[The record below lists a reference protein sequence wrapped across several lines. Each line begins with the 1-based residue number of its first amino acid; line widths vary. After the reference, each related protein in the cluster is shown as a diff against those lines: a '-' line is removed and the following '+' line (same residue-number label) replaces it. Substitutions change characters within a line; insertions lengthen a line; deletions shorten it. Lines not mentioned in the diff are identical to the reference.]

1 MPPVRRARPILLLFA
16 LALLGGCRREIP
28 NLDSPGTTIVA
39 FGDSIT
45 AGYGADGPGTTYPER
60 LAERIGRP
68 VINAGVPGD
77 TTADALARIEPVI
90 AQDPWL
96 VIVELGGND
105 LLRQVPIE
113 RVEANFTAIVERLL
127 AARIAVVLVEIHGP
141 FGGGRY
147 ADLFERMG
155 KKYHVPVL
163 EDALP
168 DILSDRAL
176 KSDEIHPNAS
186 GYEKLAEAVAEELAP
201 ILKRRGAR

>member
-1 MPPVRRARPILLLFA
+1 MPPVRRARPLVLLAFVLFA
-16 LALLGGCRREIP
+16 GCRREIP

-45 AGYGADGPGTTYPER
+45 AGYGAEGPGTTYPER

-77 TTADALARIEPVI
+77 TTADALARIELVL
-90 AQDPWL
+90 AHDPWL

-105 LLRQVPIE
+105 LLRQTPIE
-113 RVEANFTAIVERLL
+113 RVEANLTAIVERLL

-147 ADLFERMG
+147 ADLFERLG
-155 KKYHVPVL
+155 EKYHVPVL

-168 DILSDRAL
+168 DILSDPKL
-176 KSDEIHPNAS
+176 KSDEIHPNAA
-186 GYEKLAEAVAEELAP
+186 GYAKLAEAVSEELEP

>member
-1 MPPVRRARPILLLFA
+1 MPPVRRAQPIVLLA

-60 LAERIGRP
+60 LAEKIGRP

-77 TTADALARIEPVI
+77 TTADALARIEPVL

-105 LLRQVPIE
+105 LLHQVPIE
-113 RVEANFTAIVERLL
+113 RTEANLQAIVERLL
-127 AARIAVVLVEIHGP
+127 AARTLPVLIEIHGP

-147 ADLFERMG
+147 ADLFERLG
-155 KKYHVPVL
+155 DKYHVPVL

-168 DILSDRAL
+168 EILSDRTL
-176 KSDEIHPNAS
+176 KSDEIHPNGA
-186 GYEKLAEAVAEELAP
+186 GYAKLAEAVSEELTP

>member
-1 MPPVRRARPILLLFA
+1 MKIARRTLPLVLLA
-16 LALLGGCRREIP
+16 LAPLAGCRREIP

-77 TTADALARIEPVI
+77 TTADALARIETVLS
-90 AQDPWL
+90 QDPWL

-113 RVEANFTAIVERLL
+113 RVEANLTAIVERLL
-127 AARIAVVLVEIHGP
+127 AARSVVVLVEIHGP

-147 ADLFERMG
+147 ADLFERLG
-155 KKYHVPVL
+155 DKYHVPVL

-168 DILSDRAL
+168 DILSDPKL
-176 KSDEIHPNAS
+176 KSDEIHPNAA
-186 GYEKLAEAVAEELAP
+186 GYTKLADRVSEELAP
-201 ILKRRGAR
+201 IIKRRTAR

>member
-1 MPPVRRARPILLLFA
+1 MPPVRRALPLLLLAFVLFA
-16 LALLGGCRREIP
+16 GCRREIP

-45 AGYGADGPGTTYPER
+45 AGYGAEGPGTTYPER

-77 TTADALARIEPVI
+77 TTADALARIELVL
-90 AQDPWL
+90 AHDPWL

-105 LLRQVPIE
+105 LLRQTPIE
-113 RVEANFTAIVERLL
+113 RVEANLTAIVERLL

-147 ADLFERMG
+147 ADLFERLG
-155 KKYHVPVL
+155 EKYHVPVL

-168 DILSDRAL
+168 DILSDPKL
-176 KSDEIHPNAS
+176 KSDEIHPNAA
-186 GYEKLAEAVAEELAP
+186 GYAKLAEAVSEELEP

>member
-1 MPPVRRARPILLLFA
+1 MPSVRRARPLVLLAFVLFA
-16 LALLGGCRREIP
+16 GCRREIP

-45 AGYGADGPGTTYPER
+45 AGYGAEGPGTTYPER

-68 VINAGVPGD
+68 VINEGVPGD
-77 TTADALARIEPVI
+77 TTADALARIEPVL
-90 AQDPWL
+90 AHDPWL

-105 LLRQVPIE
+105 LLRQTPIE
-113 RVEANFTAIVERLL
+113 RVEANLTAIVERLL

-147 ADLFERMG
+147 ADLFERLG
-155 KKYHVPVL
+155 EKYHVPVL

-168 DILSDRAL
+168 DILSDPKL
-176 KSDEIHPNAS
+176 KSDEIHPNAA
-186 GYEKLAEAVAEELAP
+186 GYAKLAEAVSEELEP

>member
-1 MPPVRRARPILLLFA
+1 VRRALPAFLFA
-16 LALLGGCRREIP
+16 LALLAGCRREIP

-77 TTADALARIEPVI
+77 TTDDALARIEPML

-105 LLRQVPIE
+105 LLHQVPIE
-113 RVEANFTAIVERLL
+113 RTEANLQAIVERLL
-127 AARIAVVLVEIHGP
+127 AARTVPVLIEIHGP

-147 ADLFERMG
+147 ADLFERIG

-168 DILSDRAL
+168 DILSDPTL
-176 KSDEIHPNAS
+176 KSDEIHPNAA
-186 GYEKLAEAVAEELAP
+186 GYAKLAEAVSDELAP
-201 ILKRRGAR
+201 ILKRRISR

>member
-1 MPPVRRARPILLLFA
+1 MPPVRRALPLLLLAFVLFA
-16 LALLGGCRREIP
+16 GCRREIP

-45 AGYGADGPGTTYPER
+45 AGYGAEGPGTTYPER
-60 LAERIGRP
+60 LADRIGRP
-68 VINAGVPGD
+68 VINEGVPGD
-77 TTADALARIEPVI
+77 TTADALARIEPVL
-90 AQDPWL
+90 AHDPWL

-105 LLRQVPIE
+105 LLRQTPIE
-113 RVEANFTAIVERLL
+113 RVEANLTAIVERLL

-147 ADLFERMG
+147 ADLFERLG
-155 KKYHVPVL
+155 EKYHVPVL

-168 DILSDRAL
+168 DILSDPKL
-176 KSDEIHPNAS
+176 KSDEIHPNAA
-186 GYEKLAEAVAEELAP
+186 GYAKLAEAVSEELEP

>member
-1 MPPVRRARPILLLFA
+1 MYSVLRTLKILLLA
-16 LALLGGCRREIP
+16 LPLLAGCRREIP

-68 VINAGVPGD
+68 VINAGFPGD
-77 TTADALARIEPVI
+77 TTADALARIEPVL

-105 LLRQVPIE
+105 LLQQVPID
-113 RVEANFTAIVERLL
+113 RTEANLSAIIERLL
-127 AARIAVVLVEIHGP
+127 AARTVPVLIEIHGP

-147 ADLFERMG
+147 ADLFERLG
-155 KKYHVPVL
+155 DKYHVPVL

-168 DILSDRAL
+168 DILSDRTL
-176 KSDEIHPNAS
+176 RSDEIHPNAA
-186 GYEKLAEAVAEELAP
+186 GYAKLAAAVSDELAP
-201 ILKRRGAR
+201 ILKRRISR

>member
-1 MPPVRRARPILLLFA
+1 MTPVRRAQPIILFT
-16 LALLGGCRREIP
+16 LALLGACRREIP

-77 TTADALARIEPVI
+77 TTTDALARIEPVL
-90 AQDPWL
+90 AENPWL

-105 LLRQVPIE
+105 LLQQVPIE
-113 RVEANFTAIVERLL
+113 RTETNLSAIVERLL
-127 AARIAVVLVEIHGP
+127 AARTVPVLVEIHGP
-141 FGGGRY
+141 FGGGRFS
-147 ADLFERMG
+147 DLFERLG
-155 KKYHVPVL
+155 DKYHVPVL

-168 DILSDRAL
+168 DILSDRTL
-176 KSDEIHPNAS
+176 KSDEIHPNAA
-186 GYEKLAEAVAEELAP
+186 GYAKLAEAVAEELAP

>member
-1 MPPVRRARPILLLFA
+1 MPPVRRALPLLLLAFVLFA
-16 LALLGGCRREIP
+16 GCRREIP

-45 AGYGADGPGTTYPER
+45 AGYGAEGPGTTYPER

-68 VINAGVPGD
+68 VINEGVPGD
-77 TTADALARIEPVI
+77 TTADALARIEPVL
-90 AQDPWL
+90 AHDPWL

-105 LLRQVPIE
+105 LLRQTPIE
-113 RVEANFTAIVERLL
+113 RVEANLTAIVERLL
-127 AARIAVVLVEIHGP
+127 AARIAVVLIEIHGP

-147 ADLFERMG
+147 ADLFERLG
-155 KKYHVPVL
+155 EKYHVPVL

-168 DILSDRAL
+168 DILSDPKL
-176 KSDEIHPNAS
+176 KSDEIHPNAA
-186 GYEKLAEAVAEELAP
+186 GYAKLAEAVSEELEP

>member
-1 MPPVRRARPILLLFA
+1 MPPVRRALPIVLLS
-16 LALLGGCRREIP
+16 LALVAGCRREIP

-77 TTADALARIEPVI
+77 TTADALARIEPML
-90 AQDPWL
+90 AENPWL

-105 LLRQVPIE
+105 LLQQVPIE
-113 RVEANFTAIVERLL
+113 RTEANLSAIVERLL
-127 AARIAVVLVEIHGP
+127 AARTVPVLIEIHGP

-147 ADLFERMG
+147 ADLFERLG
-155 KKYHVPVL
+155 DKYHVPVL

-168 DILSDRAL
+168 EILSDRTL
-176 KSDEIHPNAS
+176 KSDEIHPNAA
-186 GYEKLAEAVAEELAP
+186 GYEKLAQAVYEKLRPLLE
-201 ILKRRGAR
+201 RRGAK

>member
-1 MPPVRRARPILLLFA
+1 MPPVRRAFPAFLVV
-16 LALLGGCRREIP
+16 LALLAGCRREIP

-60 LAERIGRP
+60 LAEKIGRP

-77 TTADALARIEPVI
+77 TTADALARIEPML

-105 LLRQVPIE
+105 LLHQVPIE
-113 RVEANFTAIVERLL
+113 RTEANLQAIVERLL
-127 AARIAVVLVEIHGP
+127 AARTVPVLIEIHGP

-147 ADLFERMG
+147 ADLFERLG
-155 KKYHVPVL
+155 DKYHVPVL

-168 DILSDRAL
+168 EILSDRTL
-176 KSDEIHPNAS
+176 KSDEIHPNAA
-186 GYEKLAEAVAEELAP
+186 GYAKLAEAVSEELTP

>member
-1 MPPVRRARPILLLFA
+1 MRRALPIVLLS
-16 LALLGGCRREIP
+16 LALVAGCRREIP

-77 TTADALARIEPVI
+77 TTADALARIEPML
-90 AQDPWL
+90 AENPWL

-105 LLRQVPIE
+105 LLQQVPIE
-113 RVEANFTAIVERLL
+113 RTEANLSAIVERLL
-127 AARIAVVLVEIHGP
+127 AARTVPVLIEIHGP

-147 ADLFERMG
+147 ADLFERLG
-155 KKYHVPVL
+155 DKYHVPVL

-168 DILSDRAL
+168 EILSDRTL
-176 KSDEIHPNAS
+176 KSDEIHPNAA
-186 GYEKLAEAVAEELAP
+186 GYEKLAQAVYEKLRPLLE
-201 ILKRRGAR
+201 RRGAK

>member
-1 MPPVRRARPILLLFA
+1 MPSVRRARPLVLLAFVLFA
-16 LALLGGCRREIP
+16 GCRREIP

-45 AGYGADGPGTTYPER
+45 AGYGAEGPGTTYPER
-60 LAERIGRP
+60 LADRIGRP
-68 VINAGVPGD
+68 VINEGVPGD
-77 TTADALARIEPVI
+77 TTADALARIEPVL
-90 AQDPWL
+90 AHDPWL

-105 LLRQVPIE
+105 LLRQTPIE
-113 RVEANFTAIVERLL
+113 RVEANLTAIVERLL

-147 ADLFERMG
+147 ADLFERLG
-155 KKYHVPVL
+155 EKYHVPVL

-168 DILSDRAL
+168 DILSDPKL
-176 KSDEIHPNAS
+176 KSDEIHPNAA
-186 GYEKLAEAVAEELAP
+186 GYAKLAEAVSEELEP